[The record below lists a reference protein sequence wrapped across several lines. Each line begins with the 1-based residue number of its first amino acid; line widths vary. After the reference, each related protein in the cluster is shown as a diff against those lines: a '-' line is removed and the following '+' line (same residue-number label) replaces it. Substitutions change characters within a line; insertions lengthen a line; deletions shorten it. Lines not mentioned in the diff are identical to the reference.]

1 MAEILLK
8 VALNTKNHQSS
19 SQITFHIFPYISIEL
34 IFYHKYLLTEIL
46 LKVALNTINLTLDF
60 YGIILPNC
68 LINHQS
74 LLTISKDVLT
84 HSNLSSISKDV
95 LTHSNLSSISKDV
108 LTHSN
113 LSSISKDVLT
123 HSNLSFGCFKL
134 DLCTCFTCKFECKP
148 VIKHVWWVQQL

>member
-1 MAEILLK
+1 VAEILLK

-95 LTHSNLSSISKDV
+95 LTHSNLS
-108 LTHSN
+108 
-113 LSSISKDVLT
+113 
-123 HSNLSFGCFKL
+123 FGCFKL

>member
-95 LTHSNLSSISKDV
+95 LTHSNLS
-108 LTHSN
+108 
-113 LSSISKDVLT
+113 
-123 HSNLSFGCFKL
+123 FGCFKL